1 MAAFRM
7 AVLIGLYNRVSLM
20 RDIFMSQWS
29 DGVFLK
35 TKLSVNFVRHLSE
48 LPEVVHLFNH
58 LQKDASKGTCRDN
71 MFWQ

>member
-20 RDIFMSQWS
+20 CDIFMSQWS

-35 TKLSVNFVRHLSE
+35 LKLSVNFVRHLSA
-48 LPEVVHLFNH
+48 LPEVVHLFNQ
-58 LQKDASKGTCRDN
+58 L
-71 MFWQ
+71 